1 MRWVPAVLLSSLVVT
16 TLAATGCSS
25 SHLAQSPVTTTPP
38 PTTEAPATSTTV
50 WSPTAAQATP
60 DAAAA
65 RLVSA
70 WASGNRGAAL
80 AVASP
85 ASVEALFAQQYPSG
99 YLQSRGCTSGA
110 NPATCTYRN
119 TKTDGIYEIGVTSGS
134 GGWFVSTVTPE
145 T

>member
-1 MRWVPAVLLSSLVVT
+1 MRWV
-16 TLAATGCSS
+16 LAAAFTAFAAVGCAS
-25 SHLAQSPVTTTPP
+25 SHAGRSVATTTTTPTVTTSTVA
-38 PTTEAPATSTTV
+38 PTTSTTA
-50 WSPTAAQATP
+50 WAATSAQPSP

-70 WASGNRGAAL
+70 WSSGNRGAAI

-85 ASVEALFAQQYPSG
+85 QAVDTLFAQPYPVG
-99 YLQSRGCTSGA
+99 YLQSRGCTAGA

-119 TKTDGIYEIGVTSGS
+119 TKTDGIYEIGVTSGPT
-134 GGWFVSTVTPE
+134 GWYVSSVTPE